1 MKKIRFILIGAL
13 LGVSVSSC
21 TKVSSNDNV
30 EEKQMVV
37 EFDSN
42 TTPIIVEELGMVGK
56 HQVHSLKKDGVE
68 YIVICSQKYDGG
80 ATIIKHEPIVQ
91 RKFRKFNMD
100 SVVTYGMWLD
110 EYSMLGYTQ
119 AEPSKES
126 LENLT
131 NPEVRPVPVSSEKE
145 FIEHYTKL

>member
-1 MKKIRFILIGAL
+1 MKKVRFILIGAL

-21 TKVSSNDNV
+21 TKVSSSDNV

-37 EFDSN
+37 EFNSN

-56 HQVHSLKKDGVE
+56 HHVHSLKKDGVE
-68 YIVICSQKYDGG
+68 YLVIGRYNGG
-80 ATIIKHEPIVQ
+80 AAIIKHEPIVQ
-91 RKFRKFNMD
+91 RKFRKLNMD

-126 LENLT
+126 LESLT

>member
-1 MKKIRFILIGAL
+1 MKKVRFILIGAL

-30 EEKQMVV
+30 EKKQMLV

-42 TTPIIVEELGMVGK
+42 TTPIIVEELGMV
-56 HQVHSLKKDGVE
+56 HDHHVHSLKKDGVE
-68 YIVICSQKYDGG
+68 YIVVTRYNGG
-80 ATIIKHEPIVQ
+80 ATIIRHEPIVQ

-119 AEPSKES
+119 AEPSKDS
-126 LENLT
+126 LESLT